1 MSIDE
6 QLRNRLAAATE
17 HLAPDLELELSRTL
31 RRAHHRRH
39 VRTAGVVAIAAAV
52 AGIAWLVGLPGADRA
67 DRPIDPVRTPDSSV
81 TGPIDLVGHEGP
93 LEPGR
98 YSMAAWGP
106 DGDTRL
112 PRAILEVPEGY
123 YSNGGWA
130 VDAGGP
136 GEPEQLGEV
145 MVWPV
150 THVYPDPCAT
160 RPTPV
165 GPTIDDLADAL
176 TDQNATT
183 TTRPRPVVLD
193 GHRGLYLEL
202 TTPTGHTH
210 AGCTSLDLWRSAP
223 DLVYGQDRGGL
234 VHHLWLLDVDGTR
247 LVVAV
252 SNYPD
257 QTTAQHQELLDI
269 AETIHFV
276 EPISP

>member
-6 QLRNRLAAATE
+6 QLRTRLAAGTE

-31 RRAHHRRH
+31 RRAHHRRN
-39 VRTAGVVAIAAAV
+39 VRTAVFVAVAAGV
-52 AGIAWLVGLPGADRA
+52 AGIAWLVGVPGADRA
-67 DRPIDPVRTPDSSV
+67 ERPVDPVRTPDSSV
-81 TGPIDLVGHEGP
+81 TGPTDLVGHEGP

-112 PRAILEVPEGY
+112 PRAVLEVPEGY
-123 YSNGGWA
+123 FSNGGWA

-136 GEPEQLGEV
+136 GELDQLGEV

-150 THVYPDPCAT
+150 THVFPDPCGT
-160 RPTPV
+160 RSTRV
-165 GPTIDDLADAL
+165 GPTARDLADAL
-176 TDQNATT
+176 ADQTRTT
-183 TTRPRPVVLD
+183 TTRPRPVTLD

-202 TTPTGHTH
+202 TTGATN
-210 AGCTSLDLWRSAP
+210 AGCTSLDLWRSSP
-223 DLVYGQDRGGL
+223 DLVYGQDVGGL
-234 VHHLWLLDVDGTR
+234 VHHLWILDVDSTR
-247 LVVAV
+247 LTVAV

-257 QTTAQHQELLDI
+257 QTPAQHQELIDI

-276 EPISP
+276 GP